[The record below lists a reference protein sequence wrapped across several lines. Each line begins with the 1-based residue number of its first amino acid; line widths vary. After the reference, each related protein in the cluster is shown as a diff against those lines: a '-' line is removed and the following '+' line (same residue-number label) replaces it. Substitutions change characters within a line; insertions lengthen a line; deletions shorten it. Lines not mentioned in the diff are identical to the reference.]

1 MIGMLSATAAAAGRD
16 ADASAFGSGASAS
29 PADGD
34 VTAVLPR
41 QPRTVR
47 DTGLD
52 PRLVTGLVLK
62 ILHAGGKT
70 PLSRLTGRLRLSV
83 SVVRE
88 VLQGLVAGQQAE
100 VAYSGETDL
109 DVHYQLTAAGARAA
123 GEHLAESRYAGPAP
137 VTLAAWRR
145 VVAQQ
150 SQRQPDA
157 PRVARAELE
166 AVLDGDG
173 LEPATRELIG
183 AALHS
188 GRPLLLYGPS
198 GSGKTTLARKFA
210 RLRQDPIAVP
220 YAVLVNHEIV
230 QLHDPALHPAP
241 LQMRGLEERRS
252 CDARWALSQRPLVH
266 VGAELT
272 RDMLELRVDA
282 ASGVLRAPPH
292 ILANNGLLV
301 LDDLGR
307 QRMPAGELLHR
318 WLGALEAG
326 QDHVTVPH
334 GPSHALPFDV
344 GLVLATSLAPESV
357 LDDACLRRIGYRI
370 AVGPLSESSYRA
382 LLRRQARLRRIEVD
396 EAAFDFLVDEL
407 HRRTRRP
414 LLAAW
419 PHELLGRI
427 VDFAGFAGRAPRCDV
442 DGLVQA
448 WSSLFGASAL
458 PPALPSASNPAAV
471 KRDDKEGD
479 AR

>member
-1 MIGMLSATAAAAGRD
+1 MIGVSSAGVPAAAQDAQAG
-16 ADASAFGSGASAS
+16 ALAAAE
-29 PADGD
+29 GD
-34 VTAVLPR
+34 LAAVLPR

-52 PRLVTGLVLK
+52 ERLVTGLVVK
-62 ILHAGGKT
+62 ALHAGGKT

-88 VLQGLVAGQQAE
+88 VLQGLVSSQHAE
-100 VAYSGETDL
+100 VAYAGDTEL
-109 DVHYQLTAAGARAA
+109 DVHYQLTGFGQRAA
-123 GEHLAESRYAGPAP
+123 AEHLLESRYVGPAP
-137 VTLAAWRR
+137 VTLAAWRA
-145 VVAQQ
+145 VVARQ
-150 SQRQPDA
+150 SRRQPDA
-157 PRVARAELE
+157 LQVARADLE

-173 LEPATRELIG
+173 FDPATRELIG
-183 AALHS
+183 AALYS

-198 GSGKTTLARKFA
+198 GGGKTTLARKFA
-210 RLRQDPIAVP
+210 RLRQDPIALP

-241 LQMRGLEERRS
+241 MLPRGLEERRS
-252 CDARWALSQRPLVH
+252 VDARWALSQRPLVH
-266 VGAELT
+266 VGAELA

-301 LDDLGR
+301 VDDLGR
-307 QRMPAGELLHR
+307 QRVPAGELLHR

-326 QDHVTVPH
+326 QDHVAVPR
-334 GPSHALPFDV
+334 GASHALPFDV
-344 GLVLATSLAPESV
+344 TLVLATSLAPESV

-370 AVGPLSESSYRA
+370 AVGPLSEPAYRA
-382 LLRRQARLRRIEVD
+382 LLRRQARLRRIEID
-396 EAAFDFLVDEL
+396 DAAIDYLVGEL

-414 LLAAW
+414 LLAAT
-419 PHELLGRI
+419 PHELLSRI
-427 VDFAGFAGRAPRCDV
+427 ADFAGFAGRSARCDV

-448 WSSLFGASAL
+448 WSSLFGASAV
-458 PPALPSASNPAAV
+458 PPALSPALSLSAAGT
-471 KRDDKEGD
+471 GD

>member
-1 MIGMLSATAAAAGRD
+1 MIGVSSTGAAAVHD
-16 ADASAFGSGASAS
+16 AQAEAAL
-29 PADGD
+29 DGD
-34 VTAVLPR
+34 LAAVLPR

-52 PRLVTGLVLK
+52 ERLVTGLVLK
-62 ILHAGGKT
+62 TLHAGART
-70 PLSRLTGRLRLSV
+70 PLSRLSGRLRLSV

-88 VLQGLVAGQQAE
+88 VLQALVASQHAE
-100 VAYSGETDL
+100 VAYAGDTEL
-109 DVHYQLTAAGARAA
+109 DVHYQLTGFGQRAA
-123 GEHLAESRYAGPAP
+123 AEHLNESRYVGPAP
-137 VTLAAWRR
+137 VTLAAWRTL
-145 VVAQQ
+145 VARQ
-150 SQRQPDA
+150 SQRQGEV
-157 PRVARAELE
+157 RHVARADLE

-173 LEPATRELIG
+173 FDAGVRELIG
-183 AALHS
+183 AALYS

-210 RLRQDPIAVP
+210 RLRQDSIALP

-241 LQMRGLEERRS
+241 LNPRGMEERRS
-252 CDARWALSQRPLVH
+252 FDARWALSQRPLVH
-266 VGAELT
+266 VGAELA
-272 RDMLELRVDA
+272 RDMLELRIDA

-301 LDDLGR
+301 VDDLGR
-307 QRMPAGELLHR
+307 QRVPASELLHR

-326 QDHVTVPH
+326 QDHVAVPH
-334 GPSHALPFDV
+334 GASHALPFDV
-344 GLVLATSLAPESV
+344 CLVLATSLAPESV

-370 AVGPLSESSYRA
+370 PVGPLMEGAYRA
-382 LLRRQARLRRIEVD
+382 LVRRQARLRRIELD
-396 EAAFDFLVDEL
+396 EVALNYLVGEL

-414 LLAAW
+414 LLAAY

-427 VDFAGFAGRAPRCDV
+427 ADFAGFAGRAPRCDI

-458 PPALPSASNPAAV
+458 PPALAPAPSPLMSAASTGEAQ
-471 KRDDKEGD
+471 
-479 AR
+479 

>member
-1 MIGMLSATAAAAGRD
+1 MIGMLSATTAAAGLD
-16 ADASAFGSGASAS
+16 ASASAFGASAS
-29 PADGD
+29 SADGD

-62 ILHAGGKT
+62 VLHAGGKT

-109 DVHYQLTAAGARAA
+109 DMHYQLTAAGARAA

-150 SQRQPDA
+150 SQRRPEA

-173 LEPATRELIG
+173 LEAAVRELIG
-183 AALHS
+183 AALYS

-241 LQMRGLEERRS
+241 LQMRGVEERRS
-252 CDARWALSQRPLVH
+252 CDARWALCQRPLVH

-344 GLVLATSLAPESV
+344 DLVLATSLAPESV

-396 EAAFDFLVDEL
+396 ETAFDFLVDEL

-427 VDFAGFAGRAPRCDV
+427 ADFAGFAGRAPRCDV

-458 PPALPSASNPAAV
+458 PPALPCASNRAAV
-471 KRDDKEGD
+471 KREDKEGD

>member
-1 MIGMLSATAAAAGRD
+1 MTDILSATMAAV
-16 ADASAFGSGASAS
+16 GSGALASAS
-29 PADGD
+29 AYAAGAPSDDGD
-34 VTAVLPR
+34 VAAVLPR

-62 ILHAGGKT
+62 VLHAGGKT

-88 VLQGLVAGQQAE
+88 VLQGLLAGGQAE
-100 VAYSGETDL
+100 IAYSGQTDI
-109 DVHYQLTAAGARAA
+109 DVHYQLSAAGARAA
-123 GEHLAESRYAGPAP
+123 AEHQAESRYAGPAP
-137 VTLAAWRR
+137 VTLAAWRAM
-145 VVAQQ
+145 VAHQ
-150 SQRQPDA
+150 SQRRPDA
-157 PRVARAELE
+157 PRVARTELE

-173 LEPATRELIG
+173 LEPAARELIG
-183 AALHS
+183 AALYS

-220 YAVLVNHEIV
+220 YAVLVNHEII
-230 QLHDPALHPAP
+230 QLHDPALHPSP
-241 LQMRGLEERRS
+241 LQLRGLEERRS
-252 CDARWALSQRPLVH
+252 VDARWALSRRPLVH
-266 VGAELT
+266 VGAELA

-292 ILANNGLLV
+292 IVANNGLLV

-307 QRMPAGELLHR
+307 QRVAAGELLHR

-344 GLVLATSLAPESV
+344 VLVLATSLAPESV

-370 AVGPLSESSYRA
+370 AVGPLSEASYRA

-396 EAAFDFLVDEL
+396 EAALDYLIGEL

-427 VDFAGFAGRAPRCDV
+427 ADFAGFAGRAPRCDV
-442 DGLVQA
+442 ESLVQA

-458 PPALPSASNPAAV
+458 PPALPSTLSPSAANSI
-471 KRDDKEGD
+471 DKEGD
-479 AR
+479 RR

>member
-1 MIGMLSATAAAAGRD
+1 MIGILSATTAAAGH
-16 ADASAFGSGASAS
+16 ALAPVSGAAAPSA
-29 PADGD
+29 DDD
-34 VTAVLPR
+34 VAAVLPR
-41 QPRTVR
+41 KPRTVR

-52 PRLVTGLVLK
+52 ARLVTGLVLK
-62 ILHAGGKT
+62 VLHAGGKT
-70 PLSRLTGRLRLSV
+70 PLSLLTGRLRLSV

-88 VLQGLVAGQQAE
+88 VLQGLVAGQLAE
-100 VAYSGETDL
+100 VAWSGETDI
-109 DVHYQLTAAGARAA
+109 DVHYQLSAAGLRAA

-137 VTLAAWRR
+137 VTLAAWRA
-145 VVAQQ
+145 VVAHQ
-150 SQRQPDA
+150 SQRRPDA
-157 PRVARAELE
+157 PRLARAELD

-173 LEPATRELIG
+173 LDAPLRELIG
-183 AALHS
+183 AALYS

-220 YAVLVNHEIV
+220 YAVLVSHEIV
-230 QLHDPALHPAP
+230 QLHDPALHPSP
-241 LQMRGLEERRS
+241 LQMRALEERRS
-252 CDARWALSQRPLVH
+252 VDARWLLSQRPLVH
-266 VGAELT
+266 VGAELA

-292 ILANNGLLV
+292 ILANNGVLV

-307 QRMPAGELLHR
+307 QRVPAGELLHR

-326 QDHVTVPH
+326 QDHVTVPR

-344 GLVLATSLAPESV
+344 DLVLVTSLAPESV

-370 AVGPLSESSYRA
+370 PVGPLSEASYRA

-396 EAAFDFLVDEL
+396 DAAVDYLVDEL

-427 VDFAGFAGRAPRCDV
+427 ADFAGFAGRAPRCDV

-448 WSSLFGASAL
+448 WSSLFGAGAL
-458 PPALPSASNPAAV
+458 PPASGASHRPAQGAA
-471 KRDDKEGD
+471 DDAADKGGD

>member
-1 MIGMLSATAAAAGRD
+1 MTDILSATAAGGEAL
-16 ADASAFGSGASAS
+16 ASAFAASLS
-29 PADGD
+29 SEDGD
-34 VTAVLPR
+34 VAAVLPR

-52 PRLVTGLVLK
+52 PRLVTALVLK
-62 ILHAGGKT
+62 VLHAGGKT

-88 VLQGLVAGQQAE
+88 VLQGLVAGGQAE
-100 VAYSGETDL
+100 IAYSGETDI
-109 DVHYQLTAAGARAA
+109 DVHYQLSAAGARAA
-123 GEHLAESRYAGPAP
+123 GEHQAESRYAGPAP
-137 VTLAAWRR
+137 VTLAAWRS
-145 VVAQQ
+145 VVAHQ
-150 SQRQPDA
+150 SQRRLDA
-157 PRVARAELE
+157 PRVARVELD
-166 AVLDGDG
+166 ALLDGDG
-173 LEPATRELIG
+173 LEPAARELIG
-183 AALHS
+183 AALYS

-230 QLHDPALHPAP
+230 QLHDPALHPPP
-241 LQMRGLEERRS
+241 LQLRGLEERRS
-252 CDARWALSQRPLVH
+252 IDARWALCQRPLVH
-266 VGAELT
+266 VGAELA

-307 QRMPAGELLHR
+307 QRVPAGALLHR

-326 QDHVTVPH
+326 QDHVAVPH

-370 AVGPLSESSYRA
+370 PVGPLSEASYRA

-396 EAAFDFLVDEL
+396 AAALDYLIGEL
-407 HRRTRRP
+407 HRRTRRA

-427 VDFAGFAGRAPRCDV
+427 ADFAGYAGRAPRCDV
-442 DGLVQA
+442 DSLVQA

-458 PPALPSASNPAAV
+458 PPSGLSPAAV
-471 KRDDKEGD
+471 NGMHKEGD
-479 AR
+479 RR

>member
-1 MIGMLSATAAAAGRD
+1 MMGMLSATTAAAGL
-16 ADASAFGSGASAS
+16 DASFGAGASAS
-29 PADGD
+29 SSDGD
-34 VTAVLPR
+34 VAAVLPR

-62 ILHAGGKT
+62 VLHAGGKT

-88 VLQGLVAGQQAE
+88 VLQGLVASQQAE

-137 VTLAAWRR
+137 VTLAAWRS

-157 PRVARAELE
+157 PHVARAELD

-173 LEPATRELIG
+173 LEPAMRELIG
-183 AALHS
+183 AALYS

-230 QLHDPALHPAP
+230 QLHDPALHPLP

-266 VGAELT
+266 VGA
-272 RDMLELRVDA
+272 DFDAADFELRFD
-282 ASGVLRAPPH
+282 SEHGVLQAPPQ
-292 ILANNGLLV
+292 LQANNGILV
-301 LDDLGR
+301 IDDLGR
-307 QRMPAGELLHR
+307 QRLPASELLNR
-318 WLGALEAG
+318 WLGPLDGGLLRLGG
-326 QDHVTVPH
+326 QAE
-334 GPSHALPFDV
+334 SLPFDAL
-344 GLVLATSLAPESV
+344 LVFVTNLAPSSV
-357 LDDACLRRIGYRI
+357 FDPAMLRRVGYRI
-370 AVGPLSESSYRA
+370 GLGALQDAGYRA
-382 LLRRQARLRRIEVD
+382 LVRRQCRLRGLDCPENVL
-396 EAAFDFLVDEL
+396 EHLVTRL
-407 HRRTRRP
+407 HRQSGTP
-414 LLAAW
+414 LLACY
-419 PHELLGRI
+419 PQELLGRLS
-427 VDFAGFAGRAPRCDV
+427 DFASLAGAEPC
-442 DGLVQA
+442 LSIAALEQA
-448 WSSLFGASAL
+448 WNSVCASV
-458 PPALPSASNPAAV
+458 PTPAA
-471 KRDDKEGD
+471 GI
-479 AR
+479 AS

>member
-1 MIGMLSATAAAAGRD
+1 MMGMLSATTAAAGHE
-16 ADASAFGSGASAS
+16 AQACVPGAGA
-29 PADGD
+29 PVADGD
-34 VTAVLPR
+34 VAAVLPR

-52 PRLVTGLVLK
+52 PRLVTALVLK
-62 ILHAGGKT
+62 VLHAGGKT
-70 PLSRLTGRLRLSV
+70 PLSLLTGRLRLSV

-88 VLQGLVAGQQAE
+88 VLQGLVAGQLAE
-100 VAYSGETDL
+100 IAWSGETDI
-109 DVHYQLTAAGARAA
+109 DVHYQLTGAGQRAA

-137 VTLAAWRR
+137 VTLAAWRS
-145 VVAQQ
+145 VVAHQ
-150 SQRQPDA
+150 SQRRPDA
-157 PRVARAELE
+157 PRVARSELE

-173 LEPATRELIG
+173 LEAPLRELIG
-183 AALHS
+183 AALYS

-241 LQMRGLEERRS
+241 LQVRGLEERRS
-252 CDARWALSQRPLVH
+252 VDARWLLSQRPLVH
-266 VGAELT
+266 VGAELA
-272 RDMLELRVDA
+272 RDMLDLRVDA

-292 ILANNGLLV
+292 ILANNGVLV

-307 QRMPAGELLHR
+307 QRVPAGELLHR

-326 QDHVTVPH
+326 QDHVKVPH

-344 GLVLATSLAPESV
+344 DLVLATSLAPESV

-370 AVGPLSESSYRA
+370 PVGPLSEASYRA
-382 LLRRQARLRRIEVD
+382 LLRRQARLRRIEFD
-396 EAAFDFLVDEL
+396 EPALDYLVGEL

-414 LLAAW
+414 LLAAY

-427 VDFAGFAGRAPRCDV
+427 ADFAGFAGRAPRCDV

-458 PPALPSASNPAAV
+458 PPALPSSHPPAAD
-471 KRDDKEGD
+471 RETGQGD